1 MKYLC
6 LIYEDRV
13 AGKTLPQAEIQK
25 AMKEY
30 GAFEDSVKQSG
41 HYLGSNALK
50 DTSAAKTV
58 RVRNG
63 KISATDGPFVET
75 KEQLGGYYLIE
86 AKDWDDAIKIAGR
99 IPSAKWGAVEVRPI
113 HEYER
118 A

>member
-13 AGKTLPQAEIQK
+13 AGKTLPKADIEK

-30 GAFEDSVKQSG
+30 WAFEDSIKQSG
-41 HYLGSNALK
+41 HYLGSNALE
-50 DTSAAKTV
+50 DTETATTV

-63 KISATDGPFVET
+63 KISTTDGPFVET

-86 AKDWDDAIKIAGR
+86 AKDLDEATKIAGR
-99 IPSAKWGAVEVRPI
+99 VPSARTGTIEVRPV
-113 HEYER
+113 R
-118 A
+118 VFTS